1 MILIASYDIL
11 NTAYLESIKN
21 APSKRYCENRLQL
34 KVNCGIWIEAVK
46 DILFLIDNQIKK
58 KLKLNIVNFSV
69 LCNANGELPQYQG
82 PPNHQLSFEGNA
94 NRYPPDQEYPSYGGN
109 LNRYPPYQGHPPQQG
124 NPNRYPP
131 LRRPTYRGPGLCYD
145 LGLDC
150 SEVNY
155 KK

>member
-1 MILIASYDIL
+1 MASELKLLWIFYFSLI
-11 NTAYLESIKN
+11 IKF
-21 APSKRYCENRLQL
+21 KKIKIKQL
-34 KVNCGIWIEAVK
+34 K
-46 DILFLIDNQIKK
+46 
-58 KLKLNIVNFSV
+58 KLNIVNFSV

-82 PPNHQLSFEGNA
+82 PPNHKLSFEGNA
-94 NRYPPDQEYPSYGGN
+94 NRYPPGQEYPSYGGN

-131 LRRPTYRGPGLCYD
+131 LRSPTYRGPGLCD
-145 LGLDC
+145 HLGLDC